1 MNLNR
6 RQFARA
12 ASSGLALFAIPG
24 WFAACQRAEQ
34 GGEKGGGGADGEVVK
49 LVLQVEKDEG
59 RRARLGELF
68 GSFLTKARI
77 EEQAPLATCE
87 ITCATTEELAGL
99 GIELEG
105 VLAVLTIPGAKPVA
119 AIVERDESGTLWP
132 GPDSDAEYDQEMRR
146 AHAKLAAQ
154 LARALAPGSAALDWG
169 IERERAQVGVLPTD
183 RYPTAELA
191 RTRPCQALRAAD
203 RHAELRDAWLL
214 QLALVVRNR
223 WSKQAPAGSTW
234 AEDHGCGVSYELPD
248 GTEALG
254 VLCGMGDV
262 PEYAKRFLHFYSDDE
277 RTGR

>member
-154 LARALAPGSAALDWG
+154 LARALAPGIAAL
-169 IERERAQVGVLPTD
+169 
-183 RYPTAELA
+183 
-191 RTRPCQALRAAD
+191 
-203 RHAELRDAWLL
+203 
-214 QLALVVRNR
+214 
-223 WSKQAPAGSTW
+223 
-234 AEDHGCGVSYELPD
+234 
-248 GTEALG
+248 
-254 VLCGMGDV
+254 
-262 PEYAKRFLHFYSDDE
+262 
-277 RTGR
+277 